1 MIGVDRVVEILL
13 RIPPADRESVAAEL
27 CGGDAERLADVS
39 GILAEYEDP
48 EVPWPPGPLPCDVG
62 PFRVEQEIG
71 AGAHGVVYLAKRP
84 PLDGFVAVKLMRP
97 GPRMPEFI
105 ESVRR
110 EAGLARRIPSAH
122 VVPVFDAGRIPR
134 GPYYIEMAVCA
145 DPDPH
150 ALGHIRLGSSLKDV
164 RSRLSL
170 DEAVRHVEDLSRAV
184 HAAHQLGIVHGDVK
198 PENVL
203 VTPDSRRVMLADFGI
218 ASSLAETTS
227 ESDTRTR
234 IGTLEYMAP
243 EQYADRGA
251 PSVASDV
258 YMLGGTLHFLLTGHA
273 PHCGRTQ
280 ELDVSGSALPSTVP
294 VRLRE
299 IVERALSRE
308 PSRRPE
314 SALAFAEEL
323 RRQREFEPTVQD
335 RRRPHR
341 RMALFCRRHLAEM
354 VTAALL
360 LVLLVPAGVTGYRWL
375 RSDLAAARSEK
386 QRVEQDLDS
395 LNSQKAAAEATIAAL
410 DARIDHA
417 QGELEQFRAVVR
429 VLGLVQQDL
438 AKTHG
443 NITGLTARW
452 AKDAAEARSAAEA
465 RAAETQAREDAESAR
480 AEAEEAQKLASEREG
495 QIAEAR
501 EALRAQH
508 ERLAKLERDLGSAAE
523 RAAAAERDAE
533 SSDEAARAAELAA
546 HNAEEASRLAESR
559 GREAEAKLAS
569 AVAQRDEAR
578 AVIGQLTREKAR
590 PAPLQAAAPRATA
603 KLHPGNAPRTLK

>member
-1 MIGVDRVVEILL
+1 MIGVDRAVEILL
-13 RIPPADRESVAAEL
+13 RIPPADRESVAVEL
-27 CGGDAERLADVS
+27 CGGDAERLAAVS
-39 GILAEYEDP
+39 GILAEYEEP
-48 EVPWPPGPLPCDVG
+48 AVPWPPGPLPCDVG
-62 PFRVEQEIG
+62 PFRIEQEIG

-134 GPYYIEMAVCA
+134 GPYYVEMAVCA

-150 ALGHIRLGSSLKDV
+150 ALGHIRLGSSLREV
-164 RSRLSL
+164 RARLSV

-227 ESDTRTR
+227 DPDARTR

-243 EQYADRGA
+243 EGYADRAA

-258 YMLGGTLHFLLTGHA
+258 YTLGGTLYFLLTGHA

-280 ELDVSGSALPSTVP
+280 DEDVPRSALPSAVP

-323 RRQREFEPTVQD
+323 RRLREFEPTVQD

-341 RMALFCRRHLAEM
+341 RAILFCRRHLAEV

-375 RSDLAAARSEK
+375 QSDLLAARSEK
-386 QRVEQDLDS
+386 TRVERDLES
-395 LNSQKAAAEATIAAL
+395 LNRQKAAAEATIAAL

-429 VLGLVQQDL
+429 VLGLVQEDL

-443 NITGLTARW
+443 NLTGLTARW
-452 AKDAAEARSAAEA
+452 AKDAAEARSATEA
-465 RAAETQAREDAESAR
+465 RSAETRAREDAESAR
-480 AEAEEAQKLASEREG
+480 AEAEDAEKLASEREG
-495 QIAEAR
+495 QLTAIR
-501 EALRAQH
+501 EALRNEH
-508 ERLAKLERDLGSAAE
+508 ERVAQLARDLGSAVQRAEDAE
-523 RAAAAERDAE
+523 RAAE
-533 SSDEAARAAELAA
+533 SSDEAARAAELESRS
-546 HNAEEASRLAESR
+546 AEEAARRAEVR
-559 GREAEAKLAS
+559 ARDAEARSAV

-578 AVIGQLTREKAR
+578 ALIAELTREKAR
-590 PAPLQAAAPRATA
+590 PAPLQAAAPRAVKTPYPA
-603 KLHPGNAPRTLK
+603 NAPRVK